1 MHVSRRHGPTKRGVV
16 KGCGHMI
23 LKHCIIG
30 QCQTGVLVSSILS
43 LSSLLRPSI
52 LGQTRQCSNI
62 SPDSCCRG
70 NLILCELMCVS
81 VVIVVYCAGIGIN
94 IHTTSL
100 SSSSSSPFPPPP
112 SPVSSSSLSL
122 FSPPLFFSLLLFF
135 LSSSSFSSPV
145 APLHLPFTH
154 SQHALLFCR

>member
-1 MHVSRRHGPTKRGVV
+1 M
-16 KGCGHMI
+16 M

-30 QCQTGVLVSSILS
+30 QCQAGVLVSSILS

-81 VVIVVYCAGIGIN
+81 AVIVVYCAGMYV
-94 IHTTSL
+94 HTTSL
-100 SSSSSSPFPPPP
+100 SSSSSSFPPPLPLFLFPSPP
-112 SPVSSSSLSL
+112 SPVSSSLPSL
-122 FSPPLFFSLLLFF
+122 FSPPLIFPPPLLSLLLFF
-135 LSSSSFSSPV
+135 PSSSSFSSPV